1 MQYKLKDG
9 ISIMGILNV
18 TPDSFY
24 DGGKYINIDATM
36 NRVNEMIKEGV
47 DIIDIG
53 AESTRPGSKP
63 VSFKEE
69 LLRLMPVVK
78 KIREKS
84 DIPISIDTTKSEI
97 IRELLNYNIQFIN
110 DVSAGSDQSM
120 MMLAKDN
127 NLYISLM
134 HMQKNPE
141 TMQEHPTYENVVDE
155 IYFFLKKKYQKCN
168 DYDIDPSKIIIDP
181 GFGFGKTVQHNFMI
195 LDNLSKFAS
204 ITNNILVGISRK
216 SMIGAST
223 NREPSDRLHGSLSA
237 EVVSIINKAKIIR
250 VHDILETSI
259 MLKTLE
265 AIR

>member
-1 MQYKLKDG
+1 MKYKLKNG

-141 TMQEHPTYENVVDE
+141 TMQEHPAYDNVVDE
-155 IYFFLKKKYQKCN
+155 IHFFLKKKYQKCN

-204 ITNNILVGISRK
+204 ITNNVLVGISRK

-223 NREPSDRLHGSLSA
+223 SREPSDRLYGSLSA
-237 EVVSIINKAKIIR
+237 EVVSVINKAKIIR

-259 MLKTLE
+259 MVKTLE